1 VGKYLP
7 ATRRN
12 INDWASV
19 VPEDELAALRKAGYF
34 LDLWHWRAHRSSPID
49 ASDDQYVFELRGGDA
64 GRGPFA
70 DNWDS
75 EKKQPRFM
83 LDPEKTG
90 RRTLN
95 WDDLIQ
101 RKLAFDDVYFI
112 SESTAVPFDSG
123 HTWKDG
129 DTIPR
134 RLLRP
139 GDGSHGDIKVAGKAR
154 WRDGYWDV
162 TLTRAMDTGNP
173 ADDNIKGLLS
183 KSPAES
189 LQLDD
194 FSEELYSDDCHG
206 RPIEDLIPDYSI
218 LDQITYRYP
227 VRDAYFAYTSRGCI
241 RKCSFCGVLEGAQR
255 DTESLTDVVRGIET
269 LYGQKKDLVLMDNNV
284 VASALFKGIISEI
297 RDLGFVPGAKVRR
310 PNERVASLRRVDF
323 NQGVDARI
331 LCKDKMYLRELST
344 ICLKPLRIAFD
355 HLGLRGPYEKAVRY
369 AHEFGL
375 TELSNYMLYNFHD
388 NPTDL
393 FERMRLNVALNEEL
407 GIRIWSFPMRYQPTN
422 RPDRGYIGERWTRY
436 QIRSV
441 QIILQATHG
450 IVSGE
455 PTFFKRAFG
464 DTPEEFHKLL
474 LLPHDFIFNRDWYE
488 HDGGR
493 AELDEYNACA
503 AKLSEGDRAELLQ
516 LLSSCDPSEFGS
528 LASATSNRAIKAIL
542 PFYVP
547 VPKSDLFKL
556 WDRDKTK
563 AAVAPTVSDEE
574 RVEDAGLEADEP
586 PLAAKRTSTNSKPTR
601 RERAVA

>member
-1 VGKYLP
+1 MSNRKILLIEPGYKNKYPPLG
-7 ATRRN
+7 
-12 INDWASV
+12 
-19 VPEDELAALRKAGYF
+19 L
-34 LDLWHWRAHRSSPID
+34 
-49 ASDDQYVFELRGGDA
+49 
-64 GRGPFA
+64 
-70 DNWDS
+70 
-75 EKKQPRFM
+75 M
-83 LDPEKTG
+83 
-90 RRTLN
+90 
-95 WDDLIQ
+95 
-101 RKLAFDDVYFI
+101 KLAQYHGPHGKKDHVRFI
-112 SESTAVPFDSG
+112 KGEDKSVLGTAWDRIYVTTLFSFEYAR
-123 HTWKDG
+123 
-129 DTIPR
+129 IAQSIEFA
-134 RLLRP
+134 LQ
-139 GDGSHGDIKVAGKAR
+139 VANGQADKIFVGGIAASLMPERFAAERR
-154 WRDGYWDV
+154 WRGI
-162 TLTRAMDTGNP
+162 RF
-173 ADDNIKGLLS
+173 IKGLLS
-183 KSPAES
+183 TSPAES
-189 LQLDD
+189 LHLDD
-194 FSEELYSDDCHG
+194 FSEELYSDDRLG
-206 RPIEDLIPDYSI
+206 KPIEDLIPDYSI

-241 RKCSFCGVLEGAQR
+241 RKCAFCGVPKLEGAQR
-255 DTESLTDVVRGIET
+255 DTESLTAVVRGIED
-269 LYGQKKDLVLMDNNV
+269 LYGPKKDLVLMDNNV
-284 VASALFKGIISEI
+284 VASPFFKEIIAEI
-297 RDLGFVPGAKVRR
+297 RDLGFVPGAKIRR

-393 FERMRLNVALNEEL
+393 FERMRLNVTLNEEL

-422 RPDRGYIGERWTRY
+422 RPDRGHIGERWTRY
-436 QIRSV
+436 QLRSV

-464 DTPEEFHKLL
+464 DTSEEFHRLL

-493 AELDEYNACA
+493 AELDEYNACVV
-503 AKLSEGDRAELLQ
+503 KLSESDRTELLQ
-516 LLSSCDPSEFGS
+516 LLSSRDPREFAS

-556 WDRDKTK
+556 WDRNK
-563 AAVAPTVSDEE
+563 AKSALAPAVSEEE

-586 PLAAKRTSTNSKPTR
+586 PLPAKQTSTKSKPTR
-601 RERAVA
+601 RERAAA